1 MLMSNNIT
9 FYTRERWENWLKE
22 AAGST
27 FKLEEDTEDVDPVFV
42 NMMDDVVLAALK
54 VLARYEKK
62 TISQAEALSGIN
74 EIEEIVM
81 TEAEPIND
89 DVDMMIQSLQ
99 SSLLGALSSCNCYI
113 QEGYNKKASIKEL
126 MENALKIEDED
137 PEKALEYMSEV
148 GAMVISGKKLP
159 QDIDMPYSFV
169 AEWVDGID
177 AISAAMVGDTG
188 YKNDDGKS

>member
-27 FKLEEDTEDVDPVFV
+27 FKLEEDTEEVDPVFV

-54 VLARYEKK
+54 VLARYERKK
-62 TISQAEALSGIN
+62 ISQADALSGIN
-74 EIEEIVM
+74 DIKEIVM
-81 TEAEPIND
+81 SEAEPVND

-99 SSLLGALSSCNCYI
+99 SSLLGALSAYDCYI
-113 QEGYNKKASIKEL
+113 QEGYNKKDTIKKLVGSAVEA
-126 MENALKIEDED
+126 EEED
-137 PEKALEYMSEV
+137 PEKALEYMSKV
-148 GAMVISGKKLP
+148 GAMVINGKKLP
-159 QDIDMPYSFV
+159 ANLEVPYGFV
-169 AEWVDGID
+169 AEWIDGID

-188 YKNDDGKS
+188 YKDDDGSS

>member
-1 MLMSNNIT
+1 MLMDNNIT

-27 FKLEEDTEDVDPVFV
+27 FKLEEDTEEVDPVFV

-54 VLARYEKK
+54 VLAKYERKK
-62 TISQAEALSGIN
+62 ISQAEALSGIN
-74 EIEEIVM
+74 EIKEIVM
-81 TEAEPIND
+81 TEAEPVND

-99 SSLLGALSSCNCYI
+99 SSLLGALSAYDCYI
-113 QEGYNKKASIKEL
+113 QEGYNKKDTIKKLVGSAVEA
-126 MENALKIEDED
+126 EEED
-137 PEKALEYMSEV
+137 PEKALEYMSKV

-159 QDIDMPYSFV
+159 ADLEVPYGFV
-169 AEWVDGID
+169 AEWIDGID

-188 YKNDDGKS
+188 YKDDDGSA